1 MTHSNEHR
9 KKAYEYQDKLILDL
23 FVSDPK
29 AAFRLLF
36 DTYHMPLCIYAVQLT
51 DSFTL
56 AEDIVQEFF
65 IYFWEKKSYQNITTS
80 LRNYLYL
87 SIRNA
92 TLLHLKKNKL
102 VSIEELSDNEFNVT
116 DDFYEEEELYELE
129 KQLMEELQKLPPQEI
144 AVIKAV
150 VLENK
155 RYKEAAEELNISVN
169 TLKTHLSRA
178 MKELRKRNMLL
189 QLITLFY

>member
-1 MTHSNEHR
+1 MTHSSEHK
-9 KKAYEYQDKLILDL
+9 KKAYEYQDKLILEL
-23 FVSDPK
+23 FVSNPK

-36 DTYHMPLCIYAVQLT
+36 DTYHMPLCIYAFQLS

-65 IYFWEKKSYQNITTS
+65 IYFWEKKSYNNITTS

-92 TLLHLKKNKL
+92 TLLNLKKNKL

-116 DDFYEEEELYELE
+116 EEFYDEDELHELE
-129 KQLMEELQKLPPQEI
+129 KKIMQELQELPPQEL
-144 AVIKAV
+144 AVVKAV

-155 RYKEAAEELNISVN
+155 KYKEAAGELNISVN

-178 MKELRKRNMLL
+178 MKELRKRNALL
-189 QLITLFY
+189 PLIILFY

>member
-1 MTHSNEHR
+1 MTQPNEHR

-23 FVSDPK
+23 FTSDPK

-51 DSFTL
+51 DSFAL

-65 IYFWEKKSYQNITTS
+65 IYFWEKKSYKNITTN

-102 VSIEELSDNEFNVT
+102 ISMEELSDNEFNVT
-116 DDFYEEEELYELE
+116 DDFYEEDELHELE
-129 KQLMEELQKLPPQEI
+129 KQLMEQLQALPPQEL
-144 AVIKAV
+144 AVVKAV

-155 RYKEAAEELNISVN
+155 KYKEAAEELNISVN

-189 QLITLFY
+189 HLITLFY